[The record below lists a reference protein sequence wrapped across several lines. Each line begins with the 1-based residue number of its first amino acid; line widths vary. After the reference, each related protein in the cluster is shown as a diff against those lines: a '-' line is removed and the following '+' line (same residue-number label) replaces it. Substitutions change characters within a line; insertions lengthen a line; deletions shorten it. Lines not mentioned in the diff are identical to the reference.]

1 MLDISGALCYNKDGG
16 TVDNGCCLL
25 KMLTKELA
33 ADLGRT
39 GGYFFLF
46 ALLTMS
52 M

>member
-1 MLDISGALCYNKDGG
+1 MLDNWGGLVYNIGG
-16 TVDNGCCLL
+16 GIVDNGCCLL